1 MEKLLPT
8 AVLCPESALG
18 PCKTQSQR
26 TDENQVILK
35 QAAMGEA
42 VSPLRA
48 QHVILF
54 LLRLSLAT

>member
-8 AVLCPESALG
+8 AALRPESALG
-18 PCKTQSQR
+18 PHKNHR

-42 VSPLRA
+42 VSLLRA

-54 LLRLSLAT
+54 LLRQSLAT